1 MVTLVQM
8 RFDPSTPR
16 ALATMPA
23 RPHSSPAFA
32 FDEGTFAALAEV
44 VPDITSAK
52 EVSATAVAVSVFF
65 KDISSP
71 SFFLSRVREE
81 AYRIGLSDYDEGP
94 SGIRLI
100 TFLKI

>member
-1 MVTLVQM
+1 
-8 RFDPSTPR
+8 
-16 ALATMPA
+16 MPA

-71 SFFLSRVREE
+71 SFFSR
-81 AYRIGLSDYDEGP
+81 G
-94 SGIRLI
+94 
-100 TFLKI
+100 